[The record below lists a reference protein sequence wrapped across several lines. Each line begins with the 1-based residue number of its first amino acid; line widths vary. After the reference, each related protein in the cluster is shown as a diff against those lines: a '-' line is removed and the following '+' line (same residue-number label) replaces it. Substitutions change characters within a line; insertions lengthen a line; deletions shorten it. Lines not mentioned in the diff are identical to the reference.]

1 MLLPSVRKFV
11 LLAIATMC
19 GVFNFSY
26 RPVPAIVQDRTV
38 QRFAGSEEQGGSQDL
53 RKVLSSFY
61 TRRSDYEWG
70 EFRGYVFL
78 FCFLIHVLYA
88 SAKMPL
94 RRCVRSE
101 FEMAE
106 LYLGLWEC
114 KQCVRGRGSVGYVA
128 CGQEESDRWGE
139 WQRPSKHQPT
149 SNALQLW
156 CFTLLASFLSLI
168 VPC

>member
-78 FCFLIHVLYA
+78 FCLSMFCMRAPKCHYADVSGVNLRWLSCIWDSGNVSSVLGAGAVSDMLRAGKRRVTDGVNGKGRANISQQVTHCNCGA
-88 SAKMPL
+88 S
-94 RRCVRSE
+94 RS
-101 FEMAE
+101 
-106 LYLGLWEC
+106 W
-114 KQCVRGRGSVGYVA
+114 
-128 CGQEESDRWGE
+128 
-139 WQRPSKHQPT
+139 RPS
-149 SNALQLW
+149 
-156 CFTLLASFLSLI
+156 CR
-168 VPC
+168 